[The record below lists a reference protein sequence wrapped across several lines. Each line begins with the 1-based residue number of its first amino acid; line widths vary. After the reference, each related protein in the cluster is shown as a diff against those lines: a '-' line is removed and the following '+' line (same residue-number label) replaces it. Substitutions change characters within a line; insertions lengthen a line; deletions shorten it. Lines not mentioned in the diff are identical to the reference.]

1 METFGS
7 SLEDRQDLFDSQ
19 AALSGVA
26 VAMLVDFNK
35 LWDKHYPEL
44 DTKGLT
50 DEYYDGVQ
58 SIADK
63 YKVNFNHPKYSRKL
77 TEVGSSVALH

>member
-1 METFGS
+1 MDTFGS
-7 SLEDRQDLFDSQ
+7 TVDDRQDLFDSQ
-19 AALSGVA
+19 ASLSGVA

-44 DTKGLT
+44 NDKGLT

-63 YKVNFNHPKYSRKL
+63 YKVNFTHPKFSRGL
-77 TEVGSSVALH
+77 TGVGSSTALH